1 MSSQPLR
8 IVVIGGSAAGPK
20 AAAKARR
27 IDELAD
33 ITLIQRE
40 PELSMASC
48 GFPYYVGGTF
58 DDRNLLLCTPAGIVR
73 DPGFYG
79 KAKGIKA
86 LVETEAVRIDREART
101 VTYKHLPTGNQET
114 IPYDRLV
121 IATGAS
127 PVCPSAPG
135 FELEGVMT
143 LHSMADADA
152 LRAVRDEHKATEKA
166 TKAIVVGGGLI
177 GFEVCEALRLAGIDT
192 TVVEKTAQIL
202 PFLDP
207 ELAKLVE
214 NHVRANGP
222 DMIVNNGVAE
232 FLGEDGK
239 LVGVKLDNGTELPCQ
254 VAVVAVGVRPNIG
267 LAQVAG
273 LEIGDRG
280 GIRVNDYMQT
290 SDPDIYAVGDC
301 VECKSLVTGD
311 HVRAPYGD
319 LANLQGRVAGQN
331 VIKEGSARFPGIT
344 QTGICKIFDYTVG
357 ITGLSEQRA
366 RARGM
371 TDIETATISGLDIP
385 VFMKGKLL
393 VSKMVAERGTG
404 RILGFQCIGP
414 GDVSKRVATVAM
426 AIRGGLTV
434 DDMVNADLPYA
445 PPYSLA
451 LDHVIVSAHALDN
464 KLRGHFKGIS
474 VTEVK
479 QRVDSGADCFFLD
492 TRTPAEFE
500 ETRLGIG
507 ETLIPLGAIRGR
519 LNELPEDKDKEII
532 LYCKISLRGYEGAA
546 ILQAHGWRNVKVMEG
561 GIMAWPYAKEK

>member
-1 MSSQPLR
+1 MSPQPLR

-27 IDELAD
+27 MDEFAE

-58 DDRNLLLCTPAGIVR
+58 DDRNLLLCTPAGVVR
-73 DPGFYG
+73 DPAFYG
-79 KAKGIKA
+79 KAKGINA
-86 LVETEAVRIDREART
+86 LVETEVLKIDRQARS
-101 VTYKHLPTGNQET
+101 VTCKHLPSGAQET
-114 IPYDRLV
+114 IPYDRVV

-135 FELEGVMT
+135 FELEGVTT
-143 LHSMADADA
+143 LHSMADADR
-152 LRAVRDEHKATEKA
+152 LRAVRDEHKA

-192 TVVEKTAQIL
+192 TVIEKTDQIL

-214 NHVRANGP
+214 QHVRANGP
-222 DMIVNNGVAE
+222 DIIAGNGVAE
-232 FLGEDGK
+232 FLGDNGS

-254 VAVVAVGVRPNIG
+254 LAVVAVGVRPNVG
-267 LAQVAG
+267 LAQLAG
-273 LEIGDRG
+273 LEIGEQG
-280 GIRVNDYMQT
+280 GIRVNDQMQT

-301 VECKSLVTGD
+301 VECTSLVTGRQ
-311 HVRAPYGD
+311 VRAPYGD

-331 VIKEGSARFPGIT
+331 VIREGSARFPGIT
-344 QTGICKIFDYTVG
+344 QTGICKIFDFSVG
-357 ITGLSEQRA
+357 ITGLSETRA
-366 RARGM
+366 RALGM

-385 VFMKGKLL
+385 VFMGGKLL
-393 VSKMVAERGTG
+393 ISKLLAERSTG

-414 GDVSKRVATVAM
+414 GDVSKRVAIM
-426 AIRGGLTV
+426 ATAILGRLTV
-434 DDMVNADLPYA
+434 QDMVNADLPYA

-451 LDHVIVSAHALDN
+451 LDHVIVSAHALEN
-464 KLRGHFKGIS
+464 KLAGRLRGLS
-474 VTEVK
+474 VSEVK
-479 QRVDSGADCFFLD
+479 QRVDSGADCFILD
-492 TRTPAEFE
+492 TRSPMEFE
-500 ETRLGIG
+500 QTRLGIG
-507 ETLIPLGAIRGR
+507 ETLIPLGALRDR
-519 LNELPEDKDKEII
+519 LGELPEDKDKEII

-561 GIMAWPYAKEK
+561 GIMAWPYPKEK

>member
-1 MSSQPLR
+1 MSPQPLR

-27 IDELAD
+27 MDEFAE

-58 DDRNLLLCTPAGIVR
+58 DDRNLLLCTPAGVVR
-73 DPGFYG
+73 DPAFYG
-79 KAKGIKA
+79 KAKGINA
-86 LVETEAVRIDREART
+86 LVETEVLKIDRQARS
-101 VTYKHLPTGNQET
+101 VTCKHLPSGAQET
-114 IPYDRLV
+114 IPYDRVV

-135 FELEGVMT
+135 FELEGVTT
-143 LHSMADADA
+143 LHSMADADR
-152 LRAVRDEHKATEKA
+152 LRAVRDEHKA

-192 TVVEKTAQIL
+192 TVIEKTDQIL

-214 NHVRANGP
+214 QHVRANGP
-222 DMIVNNGVAE
+222 DIIAGNGVAE
-232 FLGEDGK
+232 FLGDNGS

-254 VAVVAVGVRPNIG
+254 LAVVAVGVRPNVG
-267 LAQVAG
+267 LAQLAG
-273 LEIGDRG
+273 LEIGEQG
-280 GIRVNDYMQT
+280 GIRVNDQMQT

-301 VECKSLVTGD
+301 VECTSLVTGRQ
-311 HVRAPYGD
+311 VRAPYGD

-331 VIKEGSARFPGIT
+331 VIREGSARFPGIT
-344 QTGICKIFDYTVG
+344 QTGICKIFDFSVG
-357 ITGLSEQRA
+357 ITGLSETRA
-366 RARGM
+366 RALGM

-385 VFMKGKLL
+385 VFMGGKLL
-393 VSKMVAERGTG
+393 ISKLLAERSTG

-414 GDVSKRVATVAM
+414 GDVSKRVAIM
-426 AIRGGLTV
+426 ATAILGRLTAQ
-434 DDMVNADLPYA
+434 DMVNADLPYA

-451 LDHVIVSAHALDN
+451 LDHVIVSAHALEN
-464 KLRGHFKGIS
+464 KLAGRLRGLS
-474 VTEVK
+474 VSEVK
-479 QRVDSGADCFFLD
+479 QRVDSGADCFILD
-492 TRTPAEFE
+492 TRSPMEFE
-500 ETRLGIG
+500 QTRLGIG
-507 ETLIPLGAIRGR
+507 ETLIPLGALRDR
-519 LNELPEDKDKEII
+519 LGELPEDKDKEII

-561 GIMAWPYAKEK
+561 GIMAWPYPKEK